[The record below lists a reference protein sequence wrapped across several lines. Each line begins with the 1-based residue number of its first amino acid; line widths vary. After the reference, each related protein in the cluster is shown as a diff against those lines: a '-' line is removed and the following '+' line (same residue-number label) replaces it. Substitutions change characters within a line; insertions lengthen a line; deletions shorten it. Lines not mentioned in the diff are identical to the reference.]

1 MAVLGW
7 VLVAFEHGLSVGWLC
22 ALVAYALGEQISVKI
37 AKKFP
42 TLLIVGEQNDILF
55 K

>member
-22 ALVAYALGEQISVKI
+22 ALVAYASGNKSV
-37 AKKFP
+37 
-42 TLLIVGEQNDILF
+42 
-55 K
+55 